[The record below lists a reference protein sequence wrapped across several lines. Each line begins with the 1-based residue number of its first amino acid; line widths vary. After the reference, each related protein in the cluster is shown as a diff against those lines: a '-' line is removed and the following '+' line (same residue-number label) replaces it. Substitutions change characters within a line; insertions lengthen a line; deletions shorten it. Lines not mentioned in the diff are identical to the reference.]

1 MRFRRAWVASYS
13 RGLLIACG
21 FIAAAAISGCAPKP
35 PALPTGTGAPFADF
49 AGAYDRATAGCRNVK
64 TITVSMGLSGKA
76 GSTKLRGR
84 IDAGFAEPARAR
96 LEGIPPFGK
105 PVFVLVADEGRGTLV
120 LTREDR
126 VLRDAPPEAI
136 VEALAGVAL
145 APDALR
151 TIVAGCGF
159 ADGPPSAGSE
169 LRASGGDWVVLTFP
183 SSTGYLIRRDGTWQ
197 FAAATRG
204 PVTVR
209 YSDFA
214 SGRPSTVAIR
224 AAANG
229 RVTADIRLT
238 LSDVATNATLDPR
251 VFDIGPDLPD
261 HPVPLTLDELRRAG
275 PMGESGSSTDR

>member
-1 MRFRRAWVASYS
+1 MLSRRARIASYAP
-13 RGLLIACG
+13 GLLLACG
-21 FIAAAAISGCAPKP
+21 LIAAAAISGCAPKP
-35 PALPTGTGAPFADF
+35 PVLPTGTGTPFADF
-49 AGAYDRATAGCRNVK
+49 GAAYDQATAGCRNVR
-64 TITVSMGLSGKA
+64 TITVSMGLSGRA

-105 PVFVLVADEGRGTLV
+105 PVFVLVAEDGRGTLV

-159 ADGPPSAGSE
+159 ADGAPTAGSE
-169 LRASGGDWVVLTFP
+169 LRDNGGDWVVLTFP
-183 SSTGYLIRRDGTWQ
+183 SSTGYLLRREGAWQ
-197 FAAATRG
+197 LAAATRG
-204 PVTVR
+204 PLTVR
-209 YSDFA
+209 YGDFA
-214 SGRPSTVAIR
+214 NGRPSTVAIR

-229 RVTADIRLT
+229 RVPADIRLT

-275 PMGESGSSTDR
+275 PMGESGSSR